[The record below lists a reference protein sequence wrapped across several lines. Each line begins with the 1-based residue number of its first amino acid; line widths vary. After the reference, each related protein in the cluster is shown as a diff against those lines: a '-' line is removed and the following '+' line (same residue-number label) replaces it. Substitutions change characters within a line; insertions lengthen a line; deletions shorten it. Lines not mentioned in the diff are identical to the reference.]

1 MWMKKASRSKR
12 NGSQVSRGL
21 IALSVISGV
30 IIFSAVFL
38 LMVTL
43 SNSPVSNFTQS
54 SYDVLVEMINGIACS
69 PGTYEKVIVATE
81 DIKEDAK
88 NQIITEIN
96 LYFDSMIDNTDDYLD
111 WYYSLGG
118 QWSQIG
124 KMIKG
129 AFTGSVEE
137 AVSAYMEEKLSSTL
151 NPGFDLDASVNSIIQ
166 DAYDKVEMVTN
177 SIVSENTIQISE
189 DGNYIVTM
197 DVTLE
202 DIASQAAIDLN
213 LNPMATNTVGIAGGI
228 ATGIIVRKVV
238 KKVMTK
244 AASKMAVKSATKL
257 ITPAIVGSAAGPIG
271 TGIGIIA
278 GLGFDVLTN
287 KVDEA
292 MNRAEY
298 KAEIIEGIND
308 EREMALADVSEYFAS
323 VEMEI

>member
-1 MWMKKASRSKR
+1 M
-12 NGSQVSRGL
+12 QVN
-21 IALSVISGV
+21 
-30 IIFSAVFL
+30 
-38 LMVTL
+38 
-43 SNSPVSNFTQS
+43 SNSPSFCGYKSEFSRKLEQYIS
-54 SYDVLVEMINGIACS
+54 SGIKN
-69 PGTYEKVIVATE
+69 E
-81 DIKEDAK
+81 IKE
-88 NQIITEIN
+88 QELT
-96 LYFDSMIDNTDDYLD
+96 DSFSKVMVENMIESNEKGKGVHGVVYGIDDDYVFKVGRFSVPALGKLKLAAD
-111 WYYSLGG
+111 RIGENLKTYYGGVLAKIGDVEIMRNAFKTKDALPAGLPRRIMSDAEKKAYYTDVYLKRFSSLP
-118 QWSQIG
+118 Q
-124 KMIKG
+124 
-129 AFTGSVEE
+129 E
-137 AVSAYMEEKLSSTL
+137 
-151 NPGFDLDASVNSIIQ
+151 
-166 DAYDKVEMVTN
+166 AYDKVEMVTN
-177 SIVSENTIQISE
+177 SIVSENTIQILE
-189 DGNYIVTM
+189 DGNYIVTI

-257 ITPAIVGSAAGPIG
+257 ITPAIVGSVAGPIG

-308 EREMALADVSEYFAS
+308 ERELALADVSEYFVSA
-323 VEMEI
+323 EMEF

>member
-1 MWMKKASRSKR
+1 MWLKKTFKSKR
-12 NGSQVSRGL
+12 EHTRVSTGL
-21 IALSVISGV
+21 IALSVVSGL
-30 IIFSAVFL
+30 IIFAAIFL
-38 LMVTL
+38 LMVTI
-43 SNSPVSNFTQS
+43 SNSSVSNFAEST
-54 SYDVLVEMINGIACS
+54 YDVLVEMINGTACS

-81 DIKEDAK
+81 EITEDAK
-88 NQIITEIN
+88 DQIISEIN

-118 QWSQIG
+118 QWAQIG
-124 KMIKG
+124 KMITG
-129 AFTGSVEE
+129 AFTDSIED
-137 AVSAYMEEKLSSTL
+137 AVSSYMEEKLSSTL

-189 DGNYIVTM
+189 DGNYIVTI

-244 AASKMAVKSATKL
+244 AASKMAVQSATKL
-257 ITPAIVGSAAGPIG
+257 ITPAIVGSVAGPIG

-308 EREMALADVSEYFAS
+308 EREMALADVTEYFESA
-323 VEMEI
+323 IIGI